1 LPPIRAR
8 GLFHTDY
15 AGATFARESGGP
27 ALTAE
32 FAAVEPPLSGEILV
46 GISSRI
52 WSGLS

>member
-32 FAAVEPPLSGEILV
+32 FAAVEPLSGEISV